1 MNGYLLPQVPNL
13 PLATSNF
20 SWLVPGGCWGA
31 LSPYILKPTTWVGHE
46 GQNSQR
52 KGGSGSDGPW
62 SRPESPSGHRRH
74 GKREGAGMGVRPR
87 AASTCGPGQSDRWV
101 STVAAVE
108 SDHTGRCREAQ
119 ADRGQ
124 C

>member
-1 MNGYLLPQVPNL
+1 
-13 PLATSNF
+13 
-20 SWLVPGGCWGA
+20 
-31 LSPYILKPTTWVGHE
+31 
-46 GQNSQR
+46 
-52 KGGSGSDGPW
+52 
-62 SRPESPSGHRRH
+62 
-74 GKREGAGMGVRPR
+74 MGVRPR